1 MLYNDCKHFFL
12 IKDGFVPISIPA
24 KRRLEYFDLLEEFK
38 VNKNSVPFENFI
50 DELLN
55 KEYDRMIEMI
65 NRYKK

>member
-1 MLYNDCKHFFL
+1 MNSAFKSGRTTMQAIEIVKNELV
-12 IKDGFVPISIPA
+12 GPIG
-24 KRRLEYFDLLEEFK
+24 EEFK

>member
-1 MLYNDCKHFFL
+1 MALYLSVFQQNV
-12 IKDGFVPISIPA
+12 G
-24 KRRLEYFDLLEEFK
+24 LEYFDLLEEFK